1 MACSARA
8 HWIAKACAGTP
19 AAAVAIINQI
29 MKGEKEKK
37 IERKQNQI
45 RKIIKRN
52 GKKCLIKLHNLS
64 GGKFLNEQLIKLC

>member
-1 MACSARA
+1 MACSERA

-19 AAAVAIINQI
+19 AADAIINQI
-29 MKGEKEKK
+29 MKREKEKK

-52 GKKCLIKLHNLS
+52 GKKCLIKLHNLK
-64 GGKFLNEQLIKLC
+64 GGTFLNEQLIKLC